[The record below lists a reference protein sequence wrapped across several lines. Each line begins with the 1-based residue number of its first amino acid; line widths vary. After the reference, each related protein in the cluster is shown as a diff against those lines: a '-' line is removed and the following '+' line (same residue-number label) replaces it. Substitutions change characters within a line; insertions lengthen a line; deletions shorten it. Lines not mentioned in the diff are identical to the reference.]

1 MNKLGIHIGKTLK
14 RLLEKQGVSPEELG
28 ERIGKGRTTVY
39 AMLRQKYLHSGLM
52 VKISEALKHDII
64 QYLYQPEDLPGNKK
78 LQQKVEEM
86 EHEIETLRKENNYLK
101 ELNTLLKQKG

>member
-1 MNKLGIHIGKTLK
+1 MKYEIHIGKSVRKLLK
-14 RLLEKQGVSPEELG
+14 NQGVSPAELG

-64 QYLYQPEDLPGNKK
+64 QYLYQPDELPSNKK
-78 LQQKVEEM
+78 LLQKVEEL
-86 EHEIETLRKENNYLK
+86 EHQIETLRQENNYLK
-101 ELNTLLKQKG
+101 ELNQLLKQKR